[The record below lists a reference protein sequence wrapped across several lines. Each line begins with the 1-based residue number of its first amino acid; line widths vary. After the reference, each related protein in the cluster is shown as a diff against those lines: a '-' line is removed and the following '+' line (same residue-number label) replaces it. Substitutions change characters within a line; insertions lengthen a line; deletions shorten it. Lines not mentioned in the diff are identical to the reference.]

1 MRFIKLIVNSRGAY
15 MSVQLGKNY
24 ILRLVWGILFLVQAI
39 VATAQPGEERYKAF
53 VVEVIDA
60 KSKQAVEHLQ
70 LTICDQNGNA
80 IKQWIELVP
89 GNGRKHINTL
99 IGFQDSFVFWQN
111 SHPPVSRV
119 KPTTDFFK
127 RKSFRGLQNQWVCV
141 VPSFSGGIDLYAQS
155 ITIDAENK
163 VKHLS
168 STLTMPVFVRIRLHD
183 PKGRYPDA
191 LLAIPKHRTY
201 DINQLTYQNKSI
213 EPIQIMVS
221 PNKSPEVINETYRTY
236 WLPVFQMVHRD
247 NYTLSPDGDAYER
260 RLVAI
265 HAYHEKSLKLI
276 NSIESP
282 SAKSPY
288 GQWRSHSLQYFPNP
302 SVENNFYPDFSVSA
316 SNSSGFLYYT
326 YLPEQASYVIDS
338 QLHSKKNL
346 RYSQALNQLFAD
358 DTLPSS
364 GNKMCRITYA
374 WKSRQWLL
382 VKDTCFIKQVVPV
395 ANPMAYPNQAILYA
409 SAPGRTFPLQIF
421 PSDTIPFILYDT
433 FYVSN
438 PLAYNVSVK
447 VPKQEYVQVDI
458 PKSIPARQTVPV
470 HIQYSLK
477 PFGDP
482 IRTYSDGV
490 YIQFGAHQTLS
501 YYLTAPMLAAG
512 STAMAMNQQ
521 RHYYRRLNEK
531 ELFFLATDTNDK
543 LLEYG
548 HLRSRD
554 SLRIGRWQVYQEN
567 GQLYRDTV
575 YNKLFRLVTQPN
587 EARTLHG
594 VVHYANKT
602 SEKIESNPQGVFE
615 FYLHGPI
622 DSIRIEQDSLYA
634 LCCPQ
639 YNEMTDGMSMYVF
652 WLKEAQPFYWNQ
664 YVKVPVNFNHEQY
677 YIQWNPDRL
686 SRQFK
691 NQDSLD
697 AFEYARF
704 KEAFPDI
711 KVEKT
716 HDGDYYVDLFN
727 YAPISSAQQKQQL
740 LKGRKGVS
748 LPNDTAVNYIDNIK
762 KYLLD
767 VFQIKAMLKLHRPVV
782 NNGGLLMAAPI
793 IAVSFP
799 RNADLKKQNE
809 LFKQW
814 GFNFTGA
821 ASISTPTYIY
831 EAQRPIT
838 DEAFY
843 GQFNKMVETL
853 STHRIQLEIQYRI
866 KPVLE
871 KYQYVKPID

>member
-1 MRFIKLIVNSRGAY
+1 
-15 MSVQLGKNY
+15 MSVQLKKNY

-60 KSKQAVEHLQ
+60 KSKQAIEHLQ
-70 LTICDQNGNA
+70 LTLCDQNGNA

-141 VPSFSGGIDLYAQS
+141 VPSFSGCIDLYAQS

-191 LLAIPKHRTY
+191 MLDIPKHRTY

-247 NYTLSPDGDAYER
+247 IYTISPDGDAYER

-316 SNSSGFLYYT
+316 SNTSGLLYYT

-346 RYSQALNQLFAD
+346 RYSQALKQLFAD

-374 WKSRQWLL
+374 WKSRQWTL

-395 ANPMAYPNQAILYA
+395 ANPMAYPNKAILYA

-470 HIQYSLK
+470 YIQFKIRPY
-477 PFGDP
+477 GDP
-482 IRTYSDGV
+482 IRTYGDGV
-490 YIQFGAHQTLS
+490 YIQFGEHQTLS

-512 STAMAMNQQ
+512 STAMTIHQQ

-531 ELFFLATDTNDK
+531 ELFFLATDANDK

-554 SLRIGRWQVYQEN
+554 SLRIGRWQLYHEN
-567 GQLYRDTV
+567 GQLYRDTM
-575 YNKLFRLVTQPN
+575 YNKLLRLLIQPS
-587 EARTLHG
+587 ESRTIHG
-594 VVHYANKT
+594 VVHYTNKT
-602 SEKIESNPQGVFE
+602 SEKIQSNSQGVFE
-615 FYLHGPI
+615 IYLRDAV
-622 DSIRIEQDSLYA
+622 DSIRIEHDSLYA
-634 LCCPQ
+634 LCTPL
-639 YNEMTDGMSMYVF
+639 YNEIPDGLSMYVF
-652 WLKEAQPFYWNQ
+652 WLKEGQPFYWNQ
-664 YVKVPVNFNHEQY
+664 RVKVPLDFNHEQY
-677 YIQWNPDRL
+677 YIQWNSERHT
-686 SRQFK
+686 RQFI
-691 NQDSLD
+691 NQDSLN

-704 KEAFPDI
+704 KASFPDI

-716 HDGDYYVDLFN
+716 RDGDYYVDLFN
-727 YAPISSAQQKQQL
+727 YAPNSSAQQMQQL

-748 LPNDTAVNYIDNIK
+748 IPNATGVNSIDQIK

-767 VFQIKAMLKLHRPVV
+767 VFQIKAMCKLHRPVV
-782 NNGGLLMAAPI
+782 DRGGLLMAKPRM
-793 IAVSFP
+793 VVTFP
-799 RNADLKKQNE
+799 PRDDAAQQHQ
-809 LFKQW
+809 LFKQH
-814 GFNFTGA
+814 GFTWIGA
-821 ASISTPTYIY
+821 GSTSTPTYIY
-831 EAQRPIT
+831 EAQRPIS
-838 DEAFY
+838 DELFY
-843 GQFNKMVETL
+843 KKFNALVESL
-853 STHRIQLEIQYRI
+853 PKYQINLEIEYRVVPLRERYEYLTP
-866 KPVLE
+866 KW
-871 KYQYVKPID
+871 